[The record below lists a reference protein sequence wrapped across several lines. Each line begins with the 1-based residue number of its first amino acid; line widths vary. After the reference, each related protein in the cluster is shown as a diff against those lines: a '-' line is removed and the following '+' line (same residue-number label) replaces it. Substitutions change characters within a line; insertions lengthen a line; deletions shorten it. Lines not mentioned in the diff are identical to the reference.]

1 MGFPMHSAKEGFM
14 MNSLLGK
21 LSQRDRRALFAGITV
36 LGVAMLIFLWLLPSL
51 ERIRRLDRAI
61 AVEAKRLEQVRELY
75 KAVSELSDRETRL
88 QDQIKRRSTESFSV
102 ASVVESIARDAGV
115 MEQVQYLKPEQGK
128 LSEQF
133 REALVSLKIGE
144 ITPTQ
149 LVDFLY
155 RLESS
160 ERILRVRNL
169 QLRPN
174 PKEAG
179 KLDATLTVFT
189 LLPASAP
196 ARQPQQS
203 EEPQLPQEAPEDSN
217 RPAQPGGDP
226 GGKST

>member
-1 MGFPMHSAKEGFM
+1 MHSAKESFM
-14 MNSLLGK
+14 MTLPLSK
-21 LSQRDRRALFAGITV
+21 LSQRDKRALLLGMSV
-36 LGVAMLIFLWLLPSL
+36 LGVAMLTFLWLLPSL
-51 ERIRRLDRAI
+51 EKIRRLDRAI
-61 AVEAKRLEQVRELY
+61 ASEAKRLEQVRELY
-75 KAVSELSDRETRL
+75 RAVSELSDREAKL
-88 QDQIKRRSTESFSV
+88 QDQIKKRSTESFSV

-128 LSEQF
+128 LTDQF

-169 QLRPN
+169 QLRPS
-174 PKEAG
+174 PKESG

-189 LLPASAP
+189 LIAASVP
-196 ARQPQQS
+196 LKPPQQS
-203 EEPQLPQEAPEDSN
+203 EEPPQEAPEDSKQ
-217 RPAQPGGDP
+217 PAEPTTDS